1 MTTARTLT
9 VWQYANNA
17 TVSVSG
23 AQSVSWATSIASPQ
37 SLYVGK
43 TNSGNAKIYVDAL
56 TTTSLPPINP
66 WAPTY
71 TSSANT
77 YATKNI
83 AYSYHVTLNESSTF
97 SLINGGGFLTV
108 SNSKNGTAG
117 TSFYLNGTPS
127 SSGSKS
133 IKTKA
138 VSVAGTLTAYQNYTV
153 NVNNTWSPTWT
164 SSLPATGQ
172 VGVFWSYHLTCNE
185 SVAFTINTK
194 PAWATWASGNST
206 LYGTPSSSGAAS
218 FKLDATS
225 TAGLLNAW
233 QNGSSVISPDWAPTF
248 TSSPGT
254 IGQVGVFY
262 SYHPTLN
269 ETGTIT
275 ELQKPSWAIWASG
288 NSTLYGTPTS
298 SGIVQ
303 FELNSLSTAGKLS
316 KTQWWNVSVSPD
328 WAPTYLST
336 PITTG
341 QVGVSYSY
349 SLTINETGTVTAIS
363 LPSWATLSHNGT
375 TTSPWV
381 LGGTPTSSGAQ
392 SVKIKAQS
400 SAGLLYAYQNFSI
413 VVSPDWS
420 PTWTSS
426 PNGSVLKGTFYTY
439 HIVLNES
446 TTVTAISLPSW
457 LTLSHNGTATTPWYL
472 NGTANVATGAYP
484 VKLKALSS
492 AGLLYAYQNFSISVT
507 WWAPHF
513 TTLPPLYYANG
524 SVGFYYLGYS
534 APTIYTVIAAGEDY
548 HYEPACNESVTLSFW
563 VTYAPGVDSNN
574 TWQNYPDAPWIT
586 WAGGSIDGSNA
597 SLNGHSYLPW
607 SNAYGPGLWF
617 FYLKAVGSG
626 GDVRWQNWTLEVVY
640 WTVAVRTNDLSQN
653 VTLGDSYSASLKVME
668 VNPYPH
674 AGELPGYFPVP
685 LDQPRYFIDIME
697 SLTVTDLWSGISIN
711 GTNNDTAWLN
721 WSLDSSRWS
730 AWTDNYF
737 SWINDSAWMNG
748 GYWQIDFTGTPTSL
762 GVYSVNVW
770 LHSKA
775 GLLIWNNVN
784 GGGVVSV
791 TYPYPTI
798 LTTAPTLG
806 VVGVLYIYIAQ
817 SDQASVT
824 WSLSSLGNAAWWI
837 TCLNITGEMAG
848 VPDTPGIYNLTLTVT
863 NQYNESASQT
873 WDVFVQFNPA
883 GNGNGNGTQ
892 GGGTNGTG
900 GSTIII
906 MGLSET
912 DLMYLAITIIVIAV
926 ILVVA
931 VLAGRRRR

>member
-1 MTTARTLT
+1 MLLGAMPLIASDVSASLTDSFETNTGDFTHSSGWATYGISTDWAADGTHSLEMYEQAGAAAYAYASISDAIPFKFTARYYYSYSNSYETYFMIYEVVGTSGDFGVAAQLLGGVATFYWWNGATYSALASVGSWPMTTARTLT

-133 IKTKA
+133 ITTKA

-336 PITTG
+336 PIYTG
-341 QVGVSYSY
+341 Q
-349 SLTINETGTVTAIS
+349 I
-363 LPSWATLSHNGT
+363 
-375 TTSPWV
+375 
-381 LGGTPTSSGAQ
+381 
-392 SVKIKAQS
+392 
-400 SAGLLYAYQNFSI
+400 
-413 VVSPDWS
+413 
-420 PTWTSS
+420 
-426 PNGSVLKGTFYTY
+426 
-439 HIVLNES
+439 
-446 TTVTAISLPSW
+446 
-457 LTLSHNGTATTPWYL
+457 
-472 NGTANVATGAYP
+472 
-484 VKLKALSS
+484 
-492 AGLLYAYQNFSISVT
+492 
-507 WWAPHF
+507 
-513 TTLPPLYYANG
+513 
-524 SVGFYYLGYS
+524 
-534 APTIYTVIAAGEDY
+534 
-548 HYEPACNESVTLSFW
+548 
-563 VTYAPGVDSNN
+563 
-574 TWQNYPDAPWIT
+574 
-586 WAGGSIDGSNA
+586 
-597 SLNGHSYLPW
+597 
-607 SNAYGPGLWF
+607 
-617 FYLKAVGSG
+617 
-626 GDVRWQNWTLEVVY
+626 
-640 WTVAVRTNDLSQN
+640 
-653 VTLGDSYSASLKVME
+653 
-668 VNPYPH
+668 
-674 AGELPGYFPVP
+674 
-685 LDQPRYFIDIME
+685 
-697 SLTVTDLWSGISIN
+697 
-711 GTNNDTAWLN
+711 
-721 WSLDSSRWS
+721 
-730 AWTDNYF
+730 
-737 SWINDSAWMNG
+737 
-748 GYWQIDFTGTPTSL
+748 
-762 GVYSVNVW
+762 
-770 LHSKA
+770 
-775 GLLIWNNVN
+775 
-784 GGGVVSV
+784 
-791 TYPYPTI
+791 
-798 LTTAPTLG
+798 
-806 VVGVLYIYIAQ
+806 GVLYSIP
-817 SDQASVT
+817 
-824 WSLSSLGNAAWWI
+824 WLSMRLE
-837 TCLNITGEMAG
+837 L
-848 VPDTPGIYNLTLTVT
+848 
-863 NQYNESASQT
+863 
-873 WDVFVQFNPA
+873 
-883 GNGNGNGTQ
+883 
-892 GGGTNGTG
+892 
-900 GSTIII
+900 
-906 MGLSET
+906 
-912 DLMYLAITIIVIAV
+912 
-926 ILVVA
+926 
-931 VLAGRRRR
+931 